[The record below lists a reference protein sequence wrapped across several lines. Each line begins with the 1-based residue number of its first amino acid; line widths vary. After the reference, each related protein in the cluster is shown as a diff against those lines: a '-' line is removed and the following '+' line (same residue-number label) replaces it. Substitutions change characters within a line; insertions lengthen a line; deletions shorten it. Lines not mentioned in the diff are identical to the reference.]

1 MTPDDSL
8 LHLFFHDVKR
18 LLLAIGFICLL
29 TACASPDPTDAVGE
43 GWQELDDS
51 LVLDESAFE
60 RVTAVPVEPM
70 VMSQAEAQ
78 AQLPFEF
85 ALPAWA
91 PTGFAL
97 QDEVEV
103 VQPASGPGY
112 TSVSLTWLGAEEAVL
127 RLRVAQAADD
137 QPALTAAGTTQALTV
152 NGQPASLVHTN
163 RLGTE
168 RLALTW
174 PRGELTYTLTAEA
187 GAATPEDLRRMAE
200 SVA

>member
-1 MTPDDSL
+1 MKAI
-8 LHLFFHDVKR
+8 HLFR
-18 LLLAIGFICLL
+18 LLFVIGFAVFL
-29 TACASPDPTDAVGE
+29 TACAAPNPTATSPTDAASE

-51 LVLDESAFE
+51 LVLDESAFA
-60 RVTAVPVEPM
+60 RVTPEPVEPV
-70 VMSQAEAQ
+70 VMSQSEAQ

-85 ALPAWA
+85 ALPAWVPA
-91 PTGFAL
+91 GFAL

-103 VQPASGPGY
+103 VQPAGGPGY
-112 TSVSLTWLGAEEAVL
+112 TSVSLSWLGADEAVL

-137 QPALTAAGTTQALTV
+137 QPALAAAGSTEALMV
-152 NGQPASLVHTN
+152 NGQPATLVHTH
-163 RLGTE
+163 RLGSE